1 METKAELKL
10 MLLAKTA
17 EEIIKKH
24 DARINELESKQNLAS
39 YEFHELGLCKGAKT
53 AWEIVKHE
61 CLLGLEK

>member
-1 METKAELKL
+1 MTKAEEKL
-10 MLLAKTA
+10 LLLAKTA

-24 DARINELESKQNLAS
+24 DARIKEIEGKKNMAS

-53 AWEIVKHE
+53 AWEIVRHE